1 MRGSAAAGWMSL
13 IPTLAILAAAA
24 LVFGWATYKGRQP
37 YEPGKA
43 RYVPYLAVQFMAVLA
58 IILMLGHLVSLLTGK
73 PFTGR
78 LG

>member
-1 MRGSAAAGWMSL
+1 MSL
-13 IPTLAILAAAA
+13 TVTLVILAVAA
-24 LVFGWATYKGRQP
+24 LVFGWATYRARRP
-37 YEPGKA
+37 YEPGSPP
-43 RYVPYLAVQFMAVLA
+43 YVPYLAIQFVAVLA

>member
-1 MRGSAAAGWMSL
+1 MSL
-13 IPTLAILAAAA
+13 IPTLAILAAAV
-24 LVFGWATYKGRQP
+24 LVFGWATYKARQP
-37 YEPGKA
+37 YEPGKSL
-43 RYVPYLAVQFMAVLA
+43 YVPYLAIQFVAVLA

>member
-1 MRGSAAAGWMSL
+1 MSLTATLGIMAAAVV
-13 IPTLAILAAAA
+13 
-24 LVFGWATYKGRQP
+24 VFGLATYKARQP

-43 RYVPYLAVQFMAVLA
+43 YVPYLAIQFMAVVA

>member
-1 MRGSAAAGWMSL
+1 MSL
-13 IPTLAILAAAA
+13 TATLAILAVAA
-24 LVFGWATYKGRQP
+24 LVFGLATYKARQP
-37 YEPGKA
+37 YQPGTSL
-43 RYVPYLAVQFMAVLA
+43 YVPYLAIQFVAVLT